1 MKLNPND
8 LLIFLT
14 ITETRSITEAATR
27 SGLTKSAISQALKR
41 LEDAIEAKL
50 LFRTTRSLSL
60 TEAGMRLLPMCR
72 KMREAQQEIDATIAD
87 LTDKS
92 ASLTVTAPHALC
104 QPLLIPLLAQVTDT
118 DIRVIADDAALNLV
132 DHQIDLAIRVGAP
145 APQSAQITR
154 IGTLNESLWASDAL
168 VQYMGGVPG
177 DLQELSGW
185 PHAAN
190 DWQGSPLRYLLENG
204 GVLTAHPRFRCN
216 TVHGLQEFI
225 AQGSA
230 VGLLPDI
237 LAQTDPR
244 LTPLVPISQSPVYA
258 LHQHGKTPPPG
269 LRDLIQAL
277 RSRLK
282 KI

>member
-14 ITETRSITEAATR
+14 ITETRSITEAAAR
-27 SGLTKSAISQALKR
+27 NGLTKSAVSQALKR
-41 LEDAIEAKL
+41 LEDAIGAKL

-72 KMREAQQEIDATIAD
+72 KMREAQQEIDAAIAD

-104 QPLLIPLLAQVTDT
+104 QPLLIPLLAQISDT

-154 IGTLNESLWASDAL
+154 IGTLNESLWASDVL
-168 VQYMGGVPG
+168 VRKMGGIPG
-177 DLQELSGW
+177 DLRVLETW
-185 PHAAN
+185 PHVAN
-190 DWQGSPLRYLLENG
+190 DWQGSPLRYALENG
-204 GVLTAHPRFRCN
+204 EMLSARPRFRCN
-216 TVHGLQEFI
+216 TVHGVLGFI
-225 AQGSA
+225 TGRSA
-230 VGLLPDI
+230 IGLLPDI
-237 LAQTDPR
+237 LASSHPGLAR
-244 LTPLVPISQSPVYA
+244 VAPVSQSPVYA

-269 LRDLIQAL
+269 LRDLIRAL
-277 RSRLK
+277 RQRLK
-282 KI
+282 EM